1 LNQRHPASG
10 RYKLWLQL
18 LALIPLLLAPLAAC
32 VPGASQEGSADIAVS
47 AQALSTSEV
56 ARVTLTVSAADL
68 SPNIVANL
76 QNTGG
81 QWRAVIGAIPVGT
94 HRTFLAQAFNSSND
108 KVYEGQATGVTITSG
123 TTAAVVILLQQS
135 TPPALFVNSAPKITG
150 LTASTDRVEPSE
162 SVTLAVTDTDADDDA
177 RSYAWTATG
186 GTFANG
192 NTANPTWTA
201 PASEGTY
208 TLSVSV
214 TDGKGGQAGIS
225 LKLAV
230 VAARSAA
237 NVAVSFNAWPVA
249 TQVTGTPSGQV
260 AHGGVVSLDV
270 AAVDADND
278 ALTYGWTDDCGGSFS
293 DTTVKSP
300 TWTAPASGT
309 VCKVKVGLSD
319 GRGGSTTGQL
329 GINLGLP
336 QIPTMPPVID
346 ESFQSTDAVAVGGT
360 VDLIVSAH
368 DPEGEAIT
376 FTWSASGGT
385 LGAPVTTASRSE
397 VRWTAPGGGGGSFT
411 LSVVIKDAG
420 GTQTTQSFTVSLP
433 RPAVGVS
440 SISAGDAHSFVLE
453 TDGSLWAT
461 GANANGQLGDGTN
474 TNRNTFV
481 QVLTGVSSVS
491 ATRTSPKAM
500 HTLALKTDG
509 TLWGTGANGGG
520 QLGDGTGT
528 DRNTFT
534 QLLTGVSSIAA
545 GKYSSFVVKTDG
557 TLWATGSNFF
567 GQLGDGTNTSRNTFV
582 KVLSDVS
589 SVATGWNQTVALKTN
604 GTLWVTGGNASGEL
618 GTGTGTDRNTFTQV
632 LTNVSS
638 ISVSGN
644 YTLALKTDGTLWA
657 TGTSHQGQFGNGT
670 NTGSGTFIQVLSGV
684 SRISA
689 GPGHAL
695 ALKTDGSL
703 WATGANDFGQLGD
716 GTNTS
721 RNTYVKVLSGV
732 SRISAGWEHS
742 LVLKTDGTLWVAG
755 NNAYGQL
762 GNGTN
767 TGSNTFVQL
776 PVP

>member
-1 LNQRHPASG
+1 MNQRHPF
-10 RYKLWLQL
+10 QL
-18 LALIPLLLAPLAAC
+18 LALISLLLVPLAAC
-32 VPGASQEGSADIAVS
+32 APPASQEGSADIAVS

-56 ARVTLTVSAADL
+56 AKVTLTVSAPDI
-68 SPNIVANL
+68 SPDIVANL

-135 TPPALFVNSAPKITG
+135 TPPTLFVNSAPKITG

-162 SVTLAVTDTDADDDA
+162 SVTLAVTDLDADDDA

-186 GTFANG
+186 GTFANA
-192 NTANPTWTA
+192 NTASPTWTA

-309 VCKVKVGLSD
+309 GCKVKVGLND

-336 QIPTMPPVID
+336 RIPTMPPVID
-346 ESFQSTDAVAVGGT
+346 ESFQSTDAVALGGT
-360 VDLIVSAH
+360 VDLFVAAH

-385 LGAPVTTASRSE
+385 LGSPVDTASRSE

-411 LSVVIKDAG
+411 LSVSVKDAG
-420 GTQTTQSFTVSLP
+420 GTQTTQIFTVSLP
-433 RPAVGVS
+433 RPAVSVS
-440 SISAGDAHSFVLE
+440 GFSAGSGYSFVVE
-453 TDGSLWAT
+453 SDGTLWAT
-461 GANANGQLGDGTN
+461 GSNAQGQLGNGTN
-474 TNRNTFV
+474 AARNTFA
-481 QVLTGVSSVS
+481 QVMTGVSSVS
-491 ATRTSPKAM
+491 AT
-500 HTLALKTDG
+500 H
-509 TLWGTGANGGG
+509 N
-520 QLGDGTGT
+520 
-528 DRNTFT
+528 N
-534 QLLTGVSSIAA
+534 LLSSYLQSMA
-545 GKYSSFVVKTDG
+545 VKTDG
-557 TLWATGSNFF
+557 TLWATGYNAQ
-567 GQLGDGTNTSRNTFV
+567 GQLGDGTNTSRNTFTQ
-582 KVLSDVS
+582 VLTGVSSIAAGSEFTMALKTDGTLWATGSNAQGQLGNGTNTGRNTFIQVLTGVS
-589 SVATGWNQTVALKTN
+589 SVSVGLWNTLALKTN
-604 GTLWVTGGNASGEL
+604 GTLWATGFNGTGEL
-618 GTGTGTDRNTFTQV
+618 GTGTNTDRNTFVQV
-632 LTNVSS
+632 LTGVSS
-638 ISVSGN
+638 ISTGAEHTLALKTDGTLWVTGYNAQGQLGNGTNTDRNAFVQVMAGVSRISAGTFH
-644 YTLALKTDGTLWA
+644 TLALKTDGTLWA
-657 TGTSHQGQFGNGT
+657 TGNNAQGQLGDGT
-670 NTGSGTFIQVLSGV
+670 TTNRSTFVQVLSGV

-689 GPGHAL
+689 GTFHTL

-703 WATGANDFGQLGD
+703 WATGSNSSGQFGD

-721 RNTYVKVLSGV
+721 RT
-732 SRISAGWEHS
+732 
-742 LVLKTDGTLWVAG
+742 
-755 NNAYGQL
+755 
-762 GNGTN
+762 
-767 TGSNTFVQL
+767 TFVQI